1 MPETPQPLVQ
11 PDQLI
16 RHLGAPDLVVLD
28 VRWSLERGAERQAY
42 RAGHIPGAEFV
53 DLDQELAAPAGP
65 RGRHPLPKVESF
77 AADMR
82 RHGVSA
88 SSQVVVYDEVTG
100 AAARAW
106 WMLRAAG
113 HRRVAVLDGG
123 LQAYLEAGG
132 RLTSELPA
140 PRAGDFQTTGFES
153 WVGAAGLETCRDEGT
168 LVVDARARGR
178 YLGQPNPLDPRPGHI
193 PGAVSLPW
201 TDLFEEGRLRPAA
214 ELRRLLGESGA
225 GDRPVVVYC
234 GSGVTA
240 CAVLLALE
248 VAGGGPGRLYPGS
261 WSEWAADPS
270 RPVQNPAAG

>member
-1 MPETPQPLVQ
+1 MPDWPQPLVQ
-11 PDQLI
+11 PDQLVGQ
-16 RHLGAPDLVVLD
+16 LGAPDLVVLD
-28 VRWSLERGAERQAY
+28 VRWSLEQGAEREAY
-42 RAGHIPGAEFV
+42 LAGHIPGAEFL
-53 DLDQELAAPAGP
+53 DLDLELAGPAGAG
-65 RGRHPLPKVESF
+65 GRHPLPKVEDF
-77 AADMR
+77 AASMR
-82 RHGVSA
+82 RHGVSF

-132 RLTSELPA
+132 QLT
-140 PRAGDFQTTGFES
+140 RAKPSTRSGDFQAKGFER
-153 WVGAAGLETCRDEGT
+153 WVGADGLETCRDQGSV
-168 LVVDARARGR
+168 VVDARARAR
-178 YLGQPNPLDPRPGHI
+178 YLGQPNPLDPRPGHL

-201 TDLFEEGRLRPAA
+201 TDLFDRGRLRPAA
-214 ELRRLLGESGA
+214 ELRHLLGESGA

-234 GSGVTA
+234 GSGVTS

-248 VAGGGPGRLYPGS
+248 VAGGGSGRLYPGS

-270 RPVQNPAAG
+270 RPVQNPGGG

>member
-11 PDQLI
+11 PDHLI
-16 RHLGAPDLVVLD
+16 RQLGASDLVVLD
-28 VRWSLERGAERQAY
+28 VRWSLERGPERQAY
-42 RAGHIPGAEFV
+42 LAGHIPGAEFL

-65 RGRHPLPKVESF
+65 RGRHPLPAVASF
-77 AADMR
+77 AASMR
-82 RHGVSA
+82 RHGVSG

-123 LQAYLEAGG
+123 LRAYLQAGG
-132 RLTSELPA
+132 RLTAELPS
-140 PRAGDFQTTGFES
+140 PRPGDFQANGFES
-153 WVGAAGLETCRDEGT
+153 WVGADGLETCRDQGSV
-168 LVVDARARGR
+168 VVDARARAR
-178 YLGQPNPLDPRPGHI
+178 YLGQPNPLDPRPGHL

-201 TDLFEEGRLRPAA
+201 TDLFERGRLRPAA

-225 GDRPVVVYC
+225 GERPVVVYC
-234 GSGVTA
+234 GSGVTS

-248 VAGGGPGRLYPGS
+248 VAGVGGGRLYPGS

-270 RPVQNPAAG
+270 RPVQNPTAG

>member
-1 MPETPQPLVQ
+1 MPDATWPLVQ
-11 PDQLI
+11 PEQLL
-16 RHLGAPDLVVLD
+16 RQLGAPHLVILD
-28 VRWSLERGAERQAY
+28 VRWSLEHGAEHQAY
-42 RAGHIPGAEFV
+42 LEGHIPGAEFL
-53 DLDQELAAPAGP
+53 DLDLELAGPPGAG
-65 RGRHPLPKVESF
+65 GRHPLPKVEEF
-77 AADMR
+77 AASMR
-82 RHGVSA
+82 RHGVSF

-132 RLTSELPA
+132 KLTRAQPA
-140 PRAGDFQTTGFES
+140 PRPGDFQATGFAG
-153 WVGAAGLETCRDEGT
+153 WVGAHGLEACRDQGSV
-168 LVVDARARGR
+168 VVDARARAR
-178 YLGQPNPLDPRPGHI
+178 YLGQPNPLDPRPGHL

-201 TDLFEEGRLRPAA
+201 TDLFDRGRLRSPA

-234 GSGVTA
+234 GSGVTS

-248 VAGGGPGRLYPGS
+248 VAGGGSGQLYPGS

-270 RPVQNPAAG
+270 RPVHNPMGG

>member
-11 PDQLI
+11 PDQFI

-28 VRWSLERGAERQAY
+28 ARWSLERGAERRAY
-42 RAGHIPGAEFV
+42 LAGHIPGAEFV

-65 RGRHPLPKVESF
+65 RGRHPLPPVESF
-77 AADMR
+77 AAGMR

-140 PRAGDFQTTGFES
+140 PRSGDFQTTGFGS
-153 WVGAAGLETCRDEGT
+153 WVGADCLETCRDQGT

-201 TDLFEEGRLRPAA
+201 TDLFDRGRLRPAA
-214 ELRRLLGESGA
+214 EVRRLLGESGA

-270 RPVQNPAAG
+270 RPVQDPAAG

>member
-1 MPETPQPLVQ
+1 MPKTSQPLVQ
-11 PDQLI
+11 PDHLI

-42 RAGHIPGAEFV
+42 LAGHIPGAEFL

-65 RGRHPLPKVESF
+65 QGRHPLPQVESF
-77 AADMR
+77 AASMR
-82 RHGVSA
+82 RHGVNS

-132 RLTSELPA
+132 RLTAELPS
-140 PRAGDFQTTGFES
+140 PRSGDFQAARFEG
-153 WVGAAGLETCRDEGT
+153 WVGADGLETCRDQGSV
-168 LVVDARARGR
+168 VVDARARAR
-178 YLGQPNPLDPRPGHI
+178 YLGQPSPLDPRPGHL

-201 TDLFEEGRLRPAA
+201 TDLFERGRVRPAA

-225 GDRPVVVYC
+225 DDRPVVVYC
-234 GSGVTA
+234 GSGVTS

-248 VAGGGPGRLYPGS
+248 VAGLGEGRLYPGS

-270 RPVQNPAAG
+270 RPVQNPTAG